1 MHWCI
6 PGIMNTMLT
15 HDAHPDAASQ
25 ASERKAMIGA
35 EVGMLI
41 LVVLLGAAIAAA
53 DSVLGWVLAGLIL
66 GWLGLACYLV
76 LGVLSAVRA
85 NRASYK
91 ALAHARAEEQDG
103 MLADK
108 LSHSFQIVL
117 VQSREISKYLDEDGE
132 QSRAMIER
140 ALDTINTT
148 ASNGMGMVND
158 EMRGEE

>member
-1 MHWCI
+1 
-6 PGIMNTMLT
+6 
-15 HDAHPDAASQ
+15 
-25 ASERKAMIGA
+25 
-35 EVGMLI
+35 
-41 LVVLLGAAIAAA
+41 
-53 DSVLGWVLAGLIL
+53 
-66 GWLGLACYLV
+66 
-76 LGVLSAVRA
+76 
-85 NRASYK
+85 
-91 ALAHARAEEQDG
+91 

-132 QSRAMIER
+132 QSRTMIER

>member
-1 MHWCI
+1 ML
-6 PGIMNTMLT
+6 PG
-15 HDAHPDAASQ
+15 
-25 ASERKAMIGA
+25 G
-35 EVGMLI
+35 
-41 LVVLLGAAIAAA
+41 
-53 DSVLGWVLAGLIL
+53 
-66 GWLGLACYLV
+66 
-76 LGVLSAVRA
+76 GVLSAVRA

>member
-1 MHWCI
+1 
-6 PGIMNTMLT
+6 
-15 HDAHPDAASQ
+15 
-25 ASERKAMIGA
+25 
-35 EVGMLI
+35 
-41 LVVLLGAAIAAA
+41 
-53 DSVLGWVLAGLIL
+53 
-66 GWLGLACYLV
+66 
-76 LGVLSAVRA
+76 
-85 NRASYK
+85 
-91 ALAHARAEEQDG
+91 

-117 VQSREISKYLDEDGE
+117 VQSREISKYLNEDGE